1 MYTVAGGKS
10 LPEWLSEKKRE
21 ALRKDEEF
29 RRRIELIQEL
39 DFPCSSG
46 RVKLSPDGQF
56 LAVTGIHPPQA
67 RRPAAQS
74 RPCVARDARA
84 SAPRRSRCTSCRSW
98 PSSLSATCCR
108 R

>member
-1 MYTVAGGKS
+1 VYNVAGGKS

-46 RVKLSPDGQF
+46 RVKLSSDGQF
-56 LAVTGIHPPQA
+56 LAVTGIHPPMA
-67 RRPAAQS
+67 RS
-74 RPCVARDARA
+74 RAARA
-84 SAPRRSRCTSCRSW
+84 RMPCAALTRALLRRAGQGVR
-98 PSSLSATCCR
+98 AVAAGAQV
-108 R
+108 